1 MCMVVALVCLSTALN
16 KYLATDGYL
25 ILSVV
30 TASEYRPVIKVDYIS
45 FFERDKPTSKE
56 DKINNCSNK

>member
-1 MCMVVALVCLSTALN
+1 MFITALN
-16 KYLATDGYL
+16 KYLATDGYS

-56 DKINNCSNK
+56 DKINKCSNK